1 VLDILTWLSAN
12 NSVNNCFFLESG
24 IPVISSFCH
33 LVIISSK
40 YILNRV
46 GDRGQPWCNPL
57 FISASF
63 DDLELNCTDIL
74 FCVCMSTIAFDV
86 SGIFLVFRI

>member
-1 VLDILTWLSAN
+1 MTWSSAN
-12 NSVNNCFFLESG
+12 NSVNSCLFLESG

-46 GDRGQPWCNPL
+46 GERGQPWHTPVL
-57 FISASF
+57 ISASF
-63 DDLELNCTDIL
+63 DDLELNFIL
-74 FCVCMSTIAFDV
+74 FILNLILCLAGLLI
-86 SGIFLVFRI
+86 